1 MKKALCSLIA
11 AALIVLTMVGCGK
24 TKILHCDN
32 CNTEVEV
39 SAKSNMDEDWSIFC
53 DECDKL
59 LFSDLVE
66 DQG

>member
-1 MKKALCSLIA
+1 MKKALCILIA

-32 CNTEVEV
+32 CNAEVEV
-39 SAKSNMDEDWSIFC
+39 SAKSNMDEDWAIYC
-53 DECDKL
+53 DACDKL

-66 DQG
+66 G